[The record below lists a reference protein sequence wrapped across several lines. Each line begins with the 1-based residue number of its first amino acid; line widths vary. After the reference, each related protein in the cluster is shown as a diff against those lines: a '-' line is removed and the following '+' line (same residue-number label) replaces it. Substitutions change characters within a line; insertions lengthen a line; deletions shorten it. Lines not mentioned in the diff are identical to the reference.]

1 MFGIGRRRRNR
12 DLRSGPGIMHK
23 PSAFAVLLVC
33 GLLSATPKSGTA
45 LAQDTVPEAP
55 PLPPPAEALEV
66 EPAGVAE
73 NATAATTAVEEPA
86 EVEAPDADAQPA
98 EVEAPD
104 ADAQPAETA
113 LPARTLAELDRLR
126 LIFGAGSAE
135 LSEDVKAD
143 LLALFG
149 YLENNRTVRVE
160 LLAYA
165 TAADSLGS
173 RARWLSLSRAL
184 AVRGFL
190 VDKGVPIARI
200 DVRPLGSEV
209 MDGPPDRV
217 DVVPAR
223 R

>member
-1 MFGIGRRRRNR
+1 MFGIGRRRRNQG
-12 DLRSGPGIMHK
+12 LRSGPGAVQR
-23 PSAFAVLLVC
+23 PSAFAALLVC
-33 GLLSATPKSGTA
+33 GLLSAAPASGTA

-55 PLPPPAEALEV
+55 PPPPAETLEV
-66 EPAGVAE
+66 EPAGAAE
-73 NATAATTAVEEPA
+73 SAPTTAVEEPA
-86 EVEAPDADAQPA
+86 EVEAPDADAR
-98 EVEAPD
+98 
-104 ADAQPAETA
+104 PAETD
-113 LPARTLAELDRLR
+113 LPARTLTELDRLR
-126 LIFGAGSAE
+126 LIFGEGSAE

-143 LLALFG
+143 LLALSG
-149 YLENNRTVRVE
+149 YLADSQTARVE

-190 VDKGVPIARI
+190 VDKGVPITRI
-200 DVRPLGSEV
+200 DVRPLGNEV

>member
-1 MFGIGRRRRNR
+1 MFGIGRRQRNR
-12 DLRSGPGIMHK
+12 GLRPDPGVMQK
-23 PSAFAVLLVC
+23 PSAFAALLVVG
-33 GLLSATPKSGTA
+33 GLLTAAPASGTA

-55 PLPPPAEALEV
+55 PPPPPAEALEV
-66 EPAGVAE
+66 EPAGAAE
-73 NATAATTAVEEPA
+73 TATAATTAVEEPA
-86 EVEAPDADAQPA
+86 G
-98 EVEAPD
+98 VEAPD

-113 LPARTLAELDRLR
+113 PPLRVLTELDRLR
-126 LIFGAGSAE
+126 LIFGEGSAE
-135 LSEDVKAD
+135 LSEDVEAD
-143 LLALFG
+143 LLALSG
-149 YLENNRTVRVE
+149 YMADSQTARVE

-173 RARWLSLSRAL
+173 RAHWLSLSRAL

-190 VDKGVPIARI
+190 VDKGVPITRI
-200 DVRPLGSEV
+200 DVRPLGNEV

>member
-12 DLRSGPGIMHK
+12 GLRSGPGVMHK
-23 PSAFAVLLVC
+23 PSVFAALLVC
-33 GLLSATPKSGTA
+33 GLLIAAPKSGSA

-55 PLPPPAEALEV
+55 PPPPPTEALEF
-66 EPAGVAE
+66 EPAGTAE
-73 NATAATTAVEEPA
+73 TVTTATAVVEEPA

-98 EVEAPD
+98 EA
-104 ADAQPAETA
+104 A
-113 LPARTLAELDRLR
+113 LPARTLAELDLLR

-149 YLENNRTVRVE
+149 YLENNRTARVE

-165 TAADSLGS
+165 TVANSFGS